1 MPNFKSKSAY
11 KKWLGYGHAT
21 KVFEKT
27 PGHQKVSIKGK
38 SKKVSHK
45 K

>member
-1 MPNFKSKSAY
+1 MNFKNKTAY

-27 PGHQKVSIKGK
+27 RGNKKITIRGKPHKVIHLK
-38 SKKVSHK
+38 
-45 K
+45 